1 MKKKIVS
8 CFDIGE
14 VPRSPGKWNWNWL
27 YFLPF
32 IFTFEQGVFT
42 PTPAESLPNLNPAFL
57 LSASRPFN
65 RWPSVW
71 FGSMLY
77 GISMRPKYPG
87 YWRRRALM
95 TNDGKPSLLP
105 LHFKLSSLDGAQ
117 AGPAWTPSTIYTQ
130 HSILRITW
138 PKMYTVYSVICAC
151 DPKYHK

>member
-1 MKKKIVS
+1 MSQRLDGLGVVFQVQGMPEDSGSNPEAGSIY
-8 CFDIGE
+8 FIR
-14 VPRSPGKWNWNWL
+14 RSLSWFGL
-27 YFLPF
+27 AS
-32 IFTFEQGVFT
+32 
-42 PTPAESLPNLNPAFL
+42 TPAESLPNLNPAFL

-87 YWRRRALM
+87 HWRRRALM

-130 HSILRITW
+130 HSILRIT
-138 PKMYTVYSVICAC
+138 
-151 DPKYHK
+151 

>member
-1 MKKKIVS
+1 MVIEQSVE
-8 CFDIGE
+8 E
-14 VPRSPGKWNWNWL
+14 VLERPTGYPKVG
-27 YFLPF
+27 
-32 IFTFEQGVFT
+32 FESRLRRFFT

-117 AGPAWTPSTIYTQ
+117 VVAANAAQRPAWAPSTIYTQ
-130 HSILRITW
+130 HSIYRSPDRKRT
-138 PKMYTVYSVICAC
+138 
-151 DPKYHK
+151 

>member
-1 MKKKIVS
+1 MA
-8 CFDIGE
+8 
-14 VPRSPGKWNWNWL
+14 L
-27 YFLPF
+27 Y
-32 IFTFEQGVFT
+32 TKGRRFEPHRRRFFT

-105 LHFKLSSLDGAQ
+105 LHYKLSSPKRDPLGRHLQYTPNIASLDHLTENVHNVLGQIWQ
-117 AGPAWTPSTIYTQ
+117 ATRQS
-130 HSILRITW
+130 
-138 PKMYTVYSVICAC
+138 
-151 DPKYHK
+151 PKYNK